1 MFLDE
6 ELEQIHAQKDK
17 NLMDKSRLMLKA
29 MISRMPSEDE
39 VMTVAP
45 WDFLNTLKRIDNGW
59 RLFCKRHTEYKKDA
73 WRNWVL
79 RSDKDGKFKK
89 ALGW

>member
-1 MFLDE
+1 
-6 ELEQIHAQKDK
+6 
-17 NLMDKSRLMLKA
+17 MDKSKLMLKA

-59 RLFCKRHTEYKKDA
+59 RLF
-73 WRNWVL
+73 VSVI
-79 RSDKDGKFKK
+79 RSITRT
-89 ALGW
+89 LGAIGY